1 MRHIY
6 ALAPEKVPRDDEF
19 KFRERAK
26 TLVDKWH
33 EILSASKASEGAVRK
48 PATNGKPHAED
59 AGASVNGKEEA
70 NGKEEPEKKED
81 AAAESDKEKMEV
93 DAPKEEAAPIAVE
106 TAEAVETTEQDAPAE
121 DAPADP
127 PAAEEAA
134 ADVTMSEAA

>member
-70 NGKEEPEKKED
+70 NGKEAEKKEE
-81 AAAESDKEKMEV
+81 AAESDKDKMEV
-93 DAPKEEAAPIAVE
+93 DTKEDAAPAEAAPA
-106 TAEAVETTEQDAPAE
+106 ADEQDAPAE
-121 DAPADP
+121 EAPAAP
-127 PAAEEAA
+127 TAEDATGDVAMATEAA
-134 ADVTMSEAA
+134 